1 MPAMPNQTDDLY
13 DDAPMSQEQP
23 SKDKKSEGEPT
34 ALLDKSVLGG
44 KEFNV
49 GDEVVLKI
57 VAMHDNEV
65 EVAYAPEKGKEEP
78 DKGGEM
84 KSMQEEPAMAESSG
98 GMYD

>member
-1 MPAMPNQTDDLY
+1 MPPMPNQTDDLY
-13 DDAPMSQEQP
+13 DDSPSAPPESA
-23 SKDKKSEGEPT
+23 KDKKSEGEPT

-49 GDEVVLKI
+49 GEEVVLKI

-65 EVAYAPEKGKEEP
+65 EVEYAPEKPESK

-84 KSMQEEPAMAESSG
+84 KSMQPEPTMAQSMDSN
-98 GMYD
+98 YD